1 MQSAEIKERL
11 FSAVDELRPE
21 LIKTLQELVR
31 IPSVVGNE
39 ARAQEY
45 MKKLYQDL
53 GLTVEMVEPD
63 MEAVRKHHAFI
74 DTKVPYEGRPNVIG
88 TLAGEQDAPSIVI
101 NGHIDVVSV
110 EPRDLWTRDPWSGD
124 VEDGRLHGRGS
135 ADMKSGLLANYF
147 ALKAALKAGL
157 RPKGMVRLMSVIDE
171 EAGGAGGTLA
181 CLLAG
186 YKADALLITEP
197 HGMNVTVANAGVNHF
212 RVHLKGRSA
221 HGGTSHLGVNAIG
234 KALPIYKALADLDE
248 QRGRDVKYELF
259 EKGSGRSC
267 HVTVGT
273 MHAGDWPS
281 TVPGDAV
288 MECRISFVP
297 GETREEIRAM
307 VEKLVA
313 DTAAQDPWLR
323 EHPPT
328 VEWFAW
334 QTSPWQ
340 QDPEHPFVKA
350 LMSAAVDVAGRPVD
364 FIGRA
369 SGLDSRFAPDFGMV
383 AACTGPKGGNI
394 HGIDEYVE
402 LDSVVETA
410 KVVGLTMLNW
420 CGVAGK

>member
-1 MQSAEIKERL
+1 MTSAEIKELL
-11 FSAVDELRPE
+11 FPAVDELRPQ
-21 LIKTLQELVR
+21 LVQTLQDLVR

-39 ARAQEY
+39 AQAQEY

-88 TLAGEQDAPSIVI
+88 TLPGEQGSPSLAI
-101 NGHIDVVSV
+101 NGHVDVVSP
-110 EPRDLWTRDPWSGD
+110 EPLEAWTRDPWSGD
-124 VEDGRLHGRGS
+124 VEGGLLYGRGA

-197 HGMNVTVANAGVNHF
+197 HGMNVTVSNAGVNHF
-212 RVHLKGRSA
+212 KVYVTGRSA
-221 HGGTSHLGVNAIG
+221 HGGVSHLGVNAIG
-234 KALPIYKALADLDE
+234 KALPIYQALADLDE
-248 QRGRDVKYELF
+248 KRGREVRYELF

-273 MHAGDWPS
+273 FHAGDWPS

-297 GETREEIRAM
+297 GETKAQIRAM

-323 EHPPT
+323 EHPPK

-334 QTSPWQ
+334 QTEPWQ
-340 QDPEHPFVKA
+340 QDPEHPFVQT
-350 LMSAAVDVAGRPVD
+350 LLQAAQDVAGRPVD
-364 FIGRA
+364 LIGRA

-383 AACTGPKGGNI
+383 AACTGPKGRNY